1 MRSHI
6 FDLDTL
12 VQLEQKVWIVDKTN
26 PNIPILKVSK
36 SDFKLIKNG
45 IYKKQGNKIEY
56 NGNIYWLPN
65 EISNKLKVKLKIT
78 NSSFENIGISMQEFL
93 NKDIINDIK
102 PTFILDNILH
112 LKNTTDDIFVICS
125 KQVKRNYEGIIY
137 KLEDKLREEGLQ
149 IKKFY
154 YISETFYNQND
165 NVIKHSKIRLLL
177 QQLIGYKND
186 SSSFID
192 EESEQ
197 YNTVHFYDNQF
208 DTLKI
213 TDEINPVLKMLLD
226 NTEEGLRSVIKE
238 DLSDNKP
245 TLVVNKVSENQMNKK
260 TTKKTDIQYLKL
272 IKTFESFNF
281 LKKK

>member
-125 KQVKRNYEGIIY
+125 KQVKRNYEGIIS